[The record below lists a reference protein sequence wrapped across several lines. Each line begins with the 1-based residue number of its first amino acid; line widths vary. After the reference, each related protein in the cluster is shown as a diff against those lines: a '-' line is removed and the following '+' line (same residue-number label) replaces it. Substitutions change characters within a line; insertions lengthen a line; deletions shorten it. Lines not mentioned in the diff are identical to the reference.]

1 MLAAQKQQRSQQY
14 RGLEPDQ
21 NTRSFGCVGK
31 ELIGKCRASSDIAR
45 RKQNGDA
52 VVVRRLTLA
61 LATFAFKAKWLA
73 CYPPLAPTSA
83 LAWQAPGYKSLIL
96 ARIVTGLAHAGFFS
110 IGSTIATSLV
120 PNFAPTVVRWRPV
133 QNVPSVAPSKLSPP
147 PQSHPKTVAVRR
159 EAT

>member
-1 MLAAQKQQRSQQY
+1 LLAAQKQQRSQQY

-61 LATFAFKAKWLA
+61 LETFAFKAKWLA

-83 LAWQAPGYKSLIL
+83 LAWQAPGYKPLIL
-96 ARIVTGLAHAGFFS
+96 ARIVTGLAHGVFCS
-110 IGSTIATSLV
+110 IDSTIATSLV
-120 PNFAPTVVRWRPV
+120 PKEKAASAIMFTGLTSARSMQRVQRQSLTVTAP
-133 QNVPSVAPSKLSPP
+133 L
-147 PQSHPKTVAVRR
+147 
-159 EAT
+159 